1 MNYAETYA
9 VLQAAITGNAK
20 HLKIETDPGTS
31 KYTLEEA
38 KQLWDDLCPGEPFQI
53 KSIKF

>member
-20 HLKIETDPGTS
+20 HLKIETDPGTL
-31 KYTLEEA
+31 KYSLEEA
-38 KQLWDDLCPGEPFQI
+38 TQLWDELSPGDPFQI

>member
-9 VLQAAITGNAK
+9 VLQAAITGRAK
-20 HLKIETDPGTS
+20 HLKIETDPGTV

-38 KQLWDDLCPGEPFQI
+38 IQLWVDLNPGEPFEI
-53 KSIKF
+53 LSINY

>member
-9 VLQAAITGNAK
+9 VLQAAITGRAK
-20 HLKIETDPGTS
+20 HLKIETDLGTVKCS
-31 KYTLEEA
+31 LEEA
-38 KQLWDDLCPGEPFQI
+38 AQLWDELSPGEPFQI